1 MADPPGTAPDAD
13 VLAGADAAAAV
24 VAAADELLRTYVA
37 QVRERLAASHGG
49 AELGDLMVSAQLV
62 ARAACDIDAAKLQIT
77 ASLAAGRVQGLRA
90 QRQAVGRARDVAD
103 QLLASSRRHALDSS
117 DPVTG
122 CWCDVHA
129 GCRRVFGLLDALG

>member
-1 MADPPGTAPDAD
+1 MAEPPGTAPDTD
-13 VLAGADAAAAV
+13 VQAGADAAGAV
-24 VAAADELLRTYVA
+24 VAAAERLRRAYVE

-49 AELGDLMVSAQLV
+49 AELGDQLVCAQQV
-62 ARAACDIDAAKLQIT
+62 ARAACDIDAARLQIS
-77 ASLAAGRVQGLRA
+77 ASLGAGRAQALRA
-90 QRQAVGRARDVAD
+90 QRQAVSRARDVAD
-103 QLLASSRRHALDSS
+103 QLLASSRRHALDVS